1 MKPFLRKEKEM
12 QIERDFTSG
21 KVTLA
26 FENGKRLAL
35 TKEETVEFDKR
46 IREIQDERNT

>member
-1 MKPFLRKEKEM
+1 M

-26 FENGKRLAL
+26 FENGKRVKL
-35 TKEETVEFDKR
+35 TKEETREFDER
-46 IREIQDERNT
+46 MRQIQEDALKGE